1 LLKVPFSQEFPFPFP
16 CYPAPASSG
25 MDTTFKL
32 CSREGLLITTLLG
45 HSGSVWNL
53 AIAYLLR
60 RRFANAER
68 VLCTQ
73 RCCVRGAALKELAQ
87 NAPDGSF
94 LASVGEDNTLVVWNL
109 PRILKLDL
117 LEYAC
122 NWVRDYLRT
131 SKQVE
136 EGKF

>member
-1 LLKVPFSQEFPFPFP
+1 MLKVPFSQEFFFPFP

-32 CSREGLLITTLLG
+32 WSREGLLITTLLG

-53 AIAYLLR
+53 AIA
-60 RRFANAER
+60 FAER